1 MGRGR
6 KRVCAWLQLVQ
17 YSCGMERERERCPV
31 YSWNESL
38 DLREETG
45 WKWTPGDL
53 SHRPPEAMG
62 KSEISVGV
70 RPGAPVF
77 LNIYQ

>member
-1 MGRGR
+1 M
-6 KRVCAWLQLVQ
+6 
-17 YSCGMERERERCPV
+17 

-45 WKWTPGDL
+45 WKRTPGDL